1 MHTHTQSLSLT
12 PYSTCACARA
22 RASFVVVL
30 GAQVSGD
37 GRVVLEDSSDGSTPV
52 DLPLALVLAD
62 MPKKTFKSDT
72 IAPTLAP
79 LELPHDLTLR
89 AALDE
94 VLRKKQE
101 YVERK
106 RIQLT
111 QFLAMGETAV
121 FL

>member
-1 MHTHTQSLSLT
+1 MWL
-12 PYSTCACARA
+12 ARA
-22 RASFVVVL
+22 KELLNVHLNAKP
-30 GAQVSGD
+30 
-37 GRVVLEDSSDGSTPV
+37 DSD
-52 DLPLALVLAD
+52 
-62 MPKKTFKSDT
+62 
-72 IAPTLAP
+72 
-79 LELPHDLTLR
+79 TLR